1 MPDAAIRI
9 EHLFKNYD
17 TEAGVF
23 PVLKDVSL
31 TIGRGE
37 FVAIMGPS
45 GSGKSTF
52 MNIAG
57 CLDQPSEGRY
67 FLDGNDTGQMDSDEL
82 AALRNRTIGFV
93 FQGFNLLP
101 RARLTDNVALP
112 LVYAGVSR
120 AQRHDRAVEM
130 LKRVGLGSHVNSF
143 PNQISGGQQQRVAI
157 ARALA
162 NQPSLLLADEP
173 TGNLD
178 SQTSREI
185 IEIFTSLNRNQ
196 GITVVLV
203 THEQDIAACAGRLVR
218 FLDGRVAHDGPV
230 AAATQNVPA

>member
-1 MPDAAIRI
+1 MSNAVVRI
-9 EHLFKNYD
+9 EHQHKSYD
-17 TEAGVF
+17 TEDGVF
-23 PVLKDVSL
+23 PVLKDVKL
-31 TIGRGE
+31 TIARGE

-52 MNIAG
+52 MNIVG
-57 CLDQPSEGRY
+57 CLDQPTEGRY
-67 FLDGNDTGQMDSDEL
+67 FLDGNDTGNMDSDQL
-82 AALRNRTIGFV
+82 AVLRNRIIGFV

-112 LVYAGVSR
+112 LLYAGVSR
-120 AQRHDRAVEM
+120 ADRQDRAIEM
-130 LKRVGLGSHVNSF
+130 LKRVGLGSHLRSF

-178 SQTSREI
+178 SQTGREI
-185 IEIFTSLNRNQ
+185 MELFTSLNRNQ
-196 GITVVLV
+196 GITIVLV
-203 THEQDIAACAGRLVR
+203 THEHDIAAYAGRLVH
-218 FLDGRVAHDGPV
+218 FLDGRVAHDGAT
-230 AAATQNVPA
+230 AAAPESVPA